1 MGKENEVG
9 VVGGG
14 KFVQIGVF
22 LFTCLGLALLYPIN
36 TLISATDW
44 FMYIYP
50 DKANISGVLSNADF
64 VASVVSIC
72 LSSPTSSPF
81 TFLRSK
87 LNQTLMPYSG
97 LFLLSNTQPRLR
109 RF

>member
-1 MGKENEVG
+1 MGKENEVR

-44 FMYIYP
+44 FMYINP
-50 DKANISGVLSNADF
+50 DTANISGKLSNADF
-64 VASVVSIC
+64 VASVVSIAYH
-72 LSSPTSSPF
+72 SPHHSPS
-81 TFLRSK
+81 LK
-87 LNQTLMPYSG
+87 NIIE
-97 LFLLSNTQPRLR
+97 SNTNTIHWIIPTI
-109 RF
+109 